1 MKLIRK
7 KRTRLS
13 KILYSFI
20 VGILC
25 LVTSFSPFVLW
36 NSKDEPIKSLN
47 ESKVLNE
54 NTTKSEIIPYDFV
67 YKTPI
72 LTQSTGPIIS
82 YGSTITS
89 LDWFGAKRWQINLLD
104 PQYAKYFP
112 GGKNDVNN
120 YVHYTNRAFVNWSLD
135 QKNNLL
141 WILTNSYSESG
152 GKTNDGSEKKT
163 YYHSVL

>member
-1 MKLIRK
+1 M
-7 KRTRLS
+7 
-13 KILYSFI
+13 
-20 VGILC
+20 
-25 LVTSFSPFVLW
+25 
-36 NSKDEPIKSLN
+36 
-47 ESKVLNE
+47 
-54 NTTKSEIIPYDFV
+54 
-67 YKTPI
+67 
-72 LTQSTGPIIS
+72 
-82 YGSTITS
+82 
-89 LDWFGAKRWQINLLD
+89 LDY
-104 PQYAKYFP
+104 QYAKYFP